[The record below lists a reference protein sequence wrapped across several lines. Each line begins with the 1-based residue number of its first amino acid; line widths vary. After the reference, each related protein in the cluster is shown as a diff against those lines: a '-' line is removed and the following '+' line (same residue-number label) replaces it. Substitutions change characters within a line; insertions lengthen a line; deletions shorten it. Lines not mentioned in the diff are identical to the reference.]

1 MQPTDPRAHHERQGR
16 ALRNRLTP
24 AKEPKN
30 PARPQGRE
38 AAQSQPEPVGTA
50 PAGESAAL
58 SDAASVTEAS
68 VHPPAPKKGRWAMI
82 CLLVLALLAVLA
94 ALALTKK
101 LTQALDEAN
110 TVLQEKEDA
119 AVMHVRYVVPGQD
132 DIVDEV
138 SYGDTA
144 VLHRPV
150 SPKGLT
156 FLCWENEDG
165 LPETQSSFPVY
176 GDRVFRGRYALH
188 FETNVHL
195 PYLHTD
201 GDGIVRA
208 ESPVT
213 RREFVCVLHTLL
225 NTDLEGKGTFL
236 DVPEEDEC
244 HDAAAV
250 LKDLGVLSGSQL
262 HPDAAL
268 TRGEMI
274 RMLCSFFPASG
285 DSAVFQDLTEEDA
298 LYPCYCTAVSNGWI
312 SDGILVRANPSA
324 VVCRGEL
331 ARVMNRVLGRG
342 TDLHPDRREVGTL
355 LDVPPASQWYDDLA
369 EAIIPHRYRKDKK
382 TGVEHWVSSEP
393 LPLREPGFFFSGV
406 RLHCINDDYTPAVN
420 GRFHGLDFNRS
431 GEITCGDEELDR
443 ALLAILEE
451 TIDPAAMTQE
461 EMLRAVYDYVVHN
474 FSYAYGN
481 MYDRGAQGWEIRE
494 AKRMLRNGAGNCYC
508 FASLFYELARFV
520 GYDAQIYAGFAY
532 GEQYDYYDDDQVR
545 VVAPQGYTPHG
556 WVEIE
561 IDGKNEL
568 FDPEYEYRSFGLM
581 QMFKAEPWIYLAYGY
596 TK

>member
-1 MQPTDPRAHHERQGR
+1 
-16 ALRNRLTP
+16 
-24 AKEPKN
+24 
-30 PARPQGRE
+30 
-38 AAQSQPEPVGTA
+38 
-50 PAGESAAL
+50 
-58 SDAASVTEAS
+58 
-68 VHPPAPKKGRWAMI
+68 
-82 CLLVLALLAVLA
+82 
-94 ALALTKK
+94 
-101 LTQALDEAN
+101 
-110 TVLQEKEDA
+110 
-119 AVMHVRYVVPGQD
+119 
-132 DIVDEV
+132 
-138 SYGDTA
+138 
-144 VLHRPV
+144 
-150 SPKGLT
+150 
-156 FLCWENEDG
+156 
-165 LPETQSSFPVY
+165 
-176 GDRVFRGRYALH
+176 
-188 FETNVHL
+188 
-195 PYLHTD
+195 
-201 GDGIVRA
+201 
-208 ESPVT
+208 
-213 RREFVCVLHTLL
+213 
-225 NTDLEGKGTFL
+225 
-236 DVPEEDEC
+236 
-244 HDAAAV
+244 
-250 LKDLGVLSGSQL
+250 
-262 HPDAAL
+262 
-268 TRGEMI
+268 
-274 RMLCSFFPASG
+274 
-285 DSAVFQDLTEEDA
+285 
-298 LYPCYCTAVSNGWI
+298 
-312 SDGILVRANPSA
+312 
-324 VVCRGEL
+324 
-331 ARVMNRVLGRG
+331 MNRVLGRG

-451 TIDPAAMTQE
+451 TIDPATMTQE

-556 WVEIE
+556 RVEIE

>member
-1 MQPTDPRAHHERQGR
+1 
-16 ALRNRLTP
+16 
-24 AKEPKN
+24 
-30 PARPQGRE
+30 
-38 AAQSQPEPVGTA
+38 
-50 PAGESAAL
+50 
-58 SDAASVTEAS
+58 
-68 VHPPAPKKGRWAMI
+68 MI

-156 FLCWENEDG
+156 FLCWENENG

-188 FETNVHL
+188 FETNAHL

-451 TIDPAAMTQE
+451 TIDPATMTQE

-494 AKRMLRNGAGNCYC
+494 ARHMLLSGSGNCYN
-508 FASLFYELARFV
+508 FAALFCELARLV
-520 GYDAQIYAGFAY
+520 GYDARCYAGFAY
-532 GEQYDYYDDDQVR
+532 GEQYELAGNEGGR
-545 VVAPQGYTPHG
+545 VIAPQGYTPHG
-556 WVEIE
+556 WVEISM
-561 IDGKNEL
+561 DGVDYI
-568 FDPEYEYRSFGLM
+568 FDTEYEYRSSGLRDM
-581 QMFKAEPWIYLAYGY
+581 YMADTWVRKQYGY
-596 TK
+596 MK

>member
-1 MQPTDPRAHHERQGR
+1 
-16 ALRNRLTP
+16 
-24 AKEPKN
+24 
-30 PARPQGRE
+30 
-38 AAQSQPEPVGTA
+38 
-50 PAGESAAL
+50 
-58 SDAASVTEAS
+58 
-68 VHPPAPKKGRWAMI
+68 MI

-156 FLCWENEDG
+156 FLCWENENG

-188 FETNVHL
+188 FETNAHL

-250 LKDLGVLSGSQL
+250 LKDLEVLSGSQL

-298 LYPCYCTAVSNGWI
+298 LYPCYCTAVSNW
-312 SDGILVRANPSA
+312 
-324 VVCRGEL
+324 
-331 ARVMNRVLGRG
+331 ARFSMSPR
-342 TDLHPDRREVGTL
+342 
-355 LDVPPASQWYDDLA
+355 PASGMTTLPRRSSPTG
-369 EAIIPHRYRKDKK
+369 IGK
-382 TGVEHWVSSEP
+382 TKRPVSSIGSRASP
-393 LPLREPGFFFSGV
+393 CRCGS
-406 RLHCINDDYTPAVN
+406 PASSFR
-420 GRFHGLDFNRS
+420 GCACTASTTTIPPRS
-431 GEITCGDEELDR
+431 TDVST
-443 ALLAILEE
+443 AWTSTAAAKS
-451 TIDPAAMTQE
+451 PAAT
-461 EMLRAVYDYVVHN
+461 
-474 FSYAYGN
+474 
-481 MYDRGAQGWEIRE
+481 
-494 AKRMLRNGAGNCYC
+494 RNWTGRSSP
-508 FASLFYELARFV
+508 FWRRPS
-520 GYDAQIYAGFAY
+520 
-532 GEQYDYYDDDQVR
+532 
-545 VVAPQGYTPHG
+545 TP
-556 WVEIE
+556 
-561 IDGKNEL
+561 
-568 FDPEYEYRSFGLM
+568 PR
-581 QMFKAEPWIYLAYGY
+581 
-596 TK
+596 